1 MTKEGLTR
9 ELIALRIASELKDGY
24 YVNLGIGL
32 PTLVSNFL
40 PPDVHVTLHS
50 ENGLLGYGHQAEV
63 EEIDYDLINAGG
75 MYVTLTPGASF
86 FHHAD
91 SFAMIRGGHIDV
103 SVLGGL
109 QVSEKGDLANWM
121 VPSRGVGS
129 VGGAMD
135 LVTGAKRVII
145 AMEHTT
151 KNGEPRIVKTCSYP
165 LTGKEVVHTVV
176 TNLAVIEVTR
186 QGMVLKEV
194 PRGISPEEVQAVTEP
209 HLIVS
214 PDLKEIDL

>member
-1 MTKEGLTR
+1 MKEGLSR
-9 ELIALRIASELKDGY
+9 ELIALRIAKELRDGY

-50 ENGLLGYGHQAEV
+50 ENGLLGYGRQAEI

-75 MYVTLTPGASF
+75 MYVTLTPGACF

-121 VPSRGVGS
+121 VPTRGVGS

-135 LVTGAKRVII
+135 LVSGARRVII

-151 KNGEPRIVKTCSYP
+151 KTGEPRIVKKCSYP

-176 TNLAVIEVTR
+176 TNLAFIEVTR
-186 QGMVLKEV
+186 DGLLLKEV
-194 PRGISPEEVQAVTEP
+194 AQGVSPEEVQSVTEP
-209 HLIVS
+209 RLLIS
-214 PDLKEIDL
+214 PDLKEIEL